1 MRTRRSCFSFFL
13 GSAVLTAAFLLVGC
27 STPQPVPI
35 SEVITLARTNAPG
48 QIISLVRSA
57 KTSYGLRGSDFPKL
71 AQRGV
76 SAPVLD
82 ELQQSFVNDVDMLTR
97 FSALGESYGGCDW
110 CYPQPVD
117 LANLDSG
124 GNGMAA
130 GKHLGRAYGYARPQ
144 GVPSWVPSSPGRPF
158 APQITADD
166 VVRWSKSGMPAEE
179 VAKKIRES
187 RYPHVIEDRGLIPQ
201 SVSTHYSAGLK
212 GSQLAEL
219 SRQGVPDEAL
229 NALQEKFLAEYIE
242 FSRQRYQNWGKGSK
256 NS

>member
-1 MRTRRSCFSFFL
+1 VRR
-13 GSAVLTAAFLLVGC
+13 
-27 STPQPVPI
+27 
-35 SEVITLARTNAPG
+35 
-48 QIISLVRSA
+48 A
-57 KTSYGLRGSDFPKL
+57 KTAYGLRGADFPKL

-82 ELQQSFVNDVDMLTR
+82 ELQQSFVNNVDMLTR

-130 GKHLGRAYGYARPQ
+130 GKNLGRSYGYARPQ
-144 GVPSWVPSSPGRPF
+144 GVPSWVPSSPGSPL
-158 APQITADD
+158 APQITVDD
-166 VVRWSKSGMPAEE
+166 VVAWSKSGMPAEE

-187 RYPHVIEDRGLIPQ
+187 RFPHVIEDRGLIPQ

-212 GSQLAEL
+212 GSQLAAL
-219 SRQGVPDEAL
+219 AQQGVSDEAL

-242 FSRQRYQNWGKGSK
+242 FARQRYQNWGKGSK
-256 NS
+256 KS